1 MKPHTPIFTLVSK
14 LIFFIGRI
22 LLSVRY
28 KVEMKGTKLLK
39 DKKTTLFLPNHQ
51 AIVDPVLFIT
61 HIYRHTTCVPVIT
74 SGYYD
79 MPVAKYFFKKWG
91 AVRVSDLEKGSRNTK
106 VLEEITTS
114 VNNGFRHGNN
124 VVLYPAGQLPA
135 QGYEKI
141 MNKQSA
147 FRVVRNMP
155 DDVRVVG
162 VRISGLWGSIWSKAW
177 TGESPDFFPVLL
189 RCIGYTLAN
198 LIFFTPM
205 RKVTIEFEDITEKAE
220 EKARHDRQTFNS
232 YLETFYNIHGEEK
245 PLFLKHIF
253 YLPAPKRELPKHIK
267 GAENTLKDSAGN
279 TNRDFPPDIVKKVK
293 EIVAGILETSP
304 EKIKPEQSLFLD
316 LGAESLNLVEMV
328 TAIENEFPGYTTPE
342 IDKIITVADLCAI
355 AAGEFTEQVKLKP
368 SYLYKPLS
376 NITRLSVNPE
386 KNILWHFLDTFTKN
400 KKDWFAY
407 DNMLG
412 SINRKDFLLRA
423 IVVSGIIKRNI
434 KKKHVGIML
443 PALQSTTLLVIATYM
458 AGKIPVMLNWTVGKK
473 VLEHNIETA
482 NVSHIISAGSFI
494 EKIGEQLPESIKP
507 KLILLE
513 KEIPKLGLSNKLSAL
528 IKSFAPKLFIN
539 YKNIDKTAVIL
550 FTSGSEAMPKAVPL
564 SHSNI
569 VSNLDGVL
577 TMKEI
582 DNNRIFLGILPPFHS
597 FGFTVMTILPLL
609 AGVKVAY
616 SPNPTDGKEVMNI
629 LKHVGCNIL
638 VVTPGFL
645 KLMMAHAAPYH
656 FKTVDFVIS
665 GAEALTPD
673 TLKHFKRL
681 APKAVVLE
689 GYGITE
695 CSPVL
700 TLNPQDKQKLNSV
713 GRFLPNTEGLIT
725 DIDSFEPIKKGK
737 EGMIMANGPNVFT
750 GYLDNRQDP
759 FVSVNGKKYYKTSDL
774 GYLDN
779 DGYLFI
785 TGRLK
790 RFIKIAGEMISL
802 PQIERILIE
811 KYGEEGQ
818 NVLAVTGTDKT
829 TPPKIVVFTTKEI
842 DKQEAQKYL
851 QDNGIAPIARLT
863 DIIRIDEIPVL
874 GTGKTDYK
882 VLEAQI
888 IRD

>member
-293 EIVAGILETSP
+293 
-304 EKIKPEQSLFLD
+304 
-316 LGAESLNLVEMV
+316 
-328 TAIENEFPGYTTPE
+328 
-342 IDKIITVADLCAI
+342 
-355 AAGEFTEQVKLKP
+355 
-368 SYLYKPLS
+368 
-376 NITRLSVNPE
+376 
-386 KNILWHFLDTFTKN
+386 
-400 KKDWFAY
+400 
-407 DNMLG
+407 
-412 SINRKDFLLRA
+412 
-423 IVVSGIIKRNI
+423 
-434 KKKHVGIML
+434 
-443 PALQSTTLLVIATYM
+443 
-458 AGKIPVMLNWTVGKK
+458 
-473 VLEHNIETA
+473 
-482 NVSHIISAGSFI
+482 
-494 EKIGEQLPESIKP
+494 
-507 KLILLE
+507 
-513 KEIPKLGLSNKLSAL
+513 
-528 IKSFAPKLFIN
+528 
-539 YKNIDKTAVIL
+539 
-550 FTSGSEAMPKAVPL
+550 
-564 SHSNI
+564 
-569 VSNLDGVL
+569 
-577 TMKEI
+577 
-582 DNNRIFLGILPPFHS
+582 
-597 FGFTVMTILPLL
+597 
-609 AGVKVAY
+609 
-616 SPNPTDGKEVMNI
+616 
-629 LKHVGCNIL
+629 
-638 VVTPGFL
+638 
-645 KLMMAHAAPYH
+645 
-656 FKTVDFVIS
+656 
-665 GAEALTPD
+665 
-673 TLKHFKRL
+673 
-681 APKAVVLE
+681 
-689 GYGITE
+689 
-695 CSPVL
+695 
-700 TLNPQDKQKLNSV
+700 
-713 GRFLPNTEGLIT
+713 
-725 DIDSFEPIKKGK
+725 
-737 EGMIMANGPNVFT
+737 
-750 GYLDNRQDP
+750 
-759 FVSVNGKKYYKTSDL
+759 
-774 GYLDN
+774 
-779 DGYLFI
+779 
-785 TGRLK
+785 
-790 RFIKIAGEMISL
+790 
-802 PQIERILIE
+802 
-811 KYGEEGQ
+811 
-818 NVLAVTGTDKT
+818 
-829 TPPKIVVFTTKEI
+829 
-842 DKQEAQKYL
+842 
-851 QDNGIAPIARLT
+851 
-863 DIIRIDEIPVL
+863 
-874 GTGKTDYK
+874 
-882 VLEAQI
+882 
-888 IRD
+888 